1 MDPLPYGCHAA
12 GHLNGRV
19 GLLAKPRRER
29 LGWLYTQILG
39 RISSLRA
46 TIPCSSMASASMS
59 ELRYH
64 REITKERVLTMINDL
79 EEAMEA
85 YADEEPD
92 QQEVD

>member
-1 MDPLPYGCHAA
+1 
-12 GHLNGRV
+12 
-19 GLLAKPRRER
+19 
-29 LGWLYTQILG
+29 
-39 RISSLRA
+39 
-46 TIPCSSMASASMS
+46 MS

-79 EEAMEA
+79 EEAMDA